1 MKEYKKGLRRRV
13 SRERVKN
20 KRYQDDI
27 GKAGCDS
34 DDLRLNRTFFLND
47 EKALEWLGFAQQSS
61 YRRQGLRSIP
71 MLTHSINRGEHPV

>member
-1 MKEYKKGLRRRV
+1 MTSGKLDATATTFGL
-13 SRERVKN
+13 
-20 KRYQDDI
+20 I
-27 GKAGCDS
+27 AH
-34 DDLRLNRTFFLND
+34 FLND